1 MPEIYDNI
9 DQSLLSALKESI
21 GKAVHGD
28 FCVGYLNLRG
38 WRLIQEVV
46 EGWQGGEEHQCRL
59 LVGMQHLPVDEL
71 KQLYGLAGDGGGIDN
86 AHAVLIKNRLLA
98 EFRDQ
103 LTIGAPT
110 NEDEAGLRQLV
121 SQLKSHKVIIKLY
134 LRHALHAKLYL
145 LYLND
150 QQLYPRVGYV
160 GSSNLTL
167 AGLSH
172 QGELNVDIPDRDA
185 TAKLEA
191 WFNGRWNDRFCLDIT
206 EDLIKIIESSW
217 ARKDLIPPYYIY
229 LDMAYHL
236 SQDAQAGM
244 SQYAVPVEFRKKL
257 LPFQAAAVQI
267 AAHHLDKRGG
277 VLVGDVVGLGKT
289 YVATAVARIFDEQGA
304 DSLIICPKNLVD
316 MWQGYV
322 DEYRLH
328 AKVLSISRAQQE
340 LPELRKYSLVIID
353 ESHNLRNREGKRY
366 KAILDYVQR
375 ESCKVMLLTA
385 TPYNKGYADIANQ
398 LRLFVPQDRDLG
410 IRPELYMHDIGELQ
424 FREKYQASPR
434 TIVAFEHSEYADDW
448 RDLLRLYMVRRTR
461 GFIIENYASRD
472 EATGRP
478 YLQFEDGRRSYFPER
493 VPRTLKFAIHENTPE
508 DQYARLYTDEVVEI
522 INHCALP
529 RYGLANYV
537 NKQPD
542 IEPSPSERQTLSDLS
557 RAGKRLIGFCRTNLF
572 KRLESGGQAFL
583 QSVERHV
590 LRNYVYL
597 YALEH
602 DLPLPIGTQDSA
614 LLDSSLNDSDAEL
627 LEDTASTADT
637 EEQETETLLLKQC
650 GPTPTGFAVCAEA
663 VYRAYAGAYQTRFK
677 WVRPGLFTPQLRADI
692 AADTQALT
700 NVLSTCGTWQPNQD
714 EKLKRLIEVLKVDH
728 PDEKVL
734 IFSQFAD
741 TVDYLVDQLEAAGI
755 KHVGGVTGASGDPTR
770 VAYSFSPVSN
780 NKRDRVVPE
789 DELRILVA
797 TDVLSEGQNLQDC
810 HIVVNYDLPWAIIQ
824 LIQRVGRVDRIGQ
837 TADTICCESFM
848 PADGV
853 ERILR
858 LRERV
863 RQRLRDNAEVVGT
876 DEEFFG
882 DEKNDQK
889 VRDLYNEKA
898 GLLDEDEADAEVDL
912 ASYAY
917 QIWKKAMD
925 ADPGL
930 KRLIPSLPNVI
941 YSAKAMTATDK
952 NPDGV
957 LVYVRTAEGNDV
969 LARLDDQGNIIS
981 QSQKGV
987 LDAAACLPDT
997 AALPRKDTHHAAVQ
1011 VGVRRLVDVEQN
1023 AGGGLGR
1030 PSSAR
1035 SRTYERLKR
1044 YAEQVQGTLF
1054 DTDDLRR
1061 TIEDI
1066 YRYPLRDL
1074 AVELLNRQ
1082 LKMGASDAALA
1093 EVAMSLRA
1101 DNRLSNVEQEQ
1112 QREEPTVI
1120 CSLGVYRTEG
1130 GM

>member
-9 DQSLLSALKESI
+9 DQSLLPALRESI

-38 WRLIQEVV
+38 WKLIQDVV
-46 EGWQGGEEHQCRL
+46 EGWQGGEGHQCRL
-59 LVGMQHLPVDEL
+59 LVGMQRLPVDEL
-71 KQLYGLAGDGGGIDN
+71 KQLYGLAGDGAGIDN
-86 AHAVLIKNRLLA
+86 AHAILIKNRLLA

-121 SQLKSHKVIIKLY
+121 SQLKSRKVIIKLY
-134 LRHALHAKLYL
+134 LRHPLHAKLYL

-150 QQLYPRVGYV
+150 QQLYPKVGYL

-185 TAKLEA
+185 AAKLEA

-206 EDLIKIIESSW
+206 GDLIKIIESSW

-244 SQYAVPVEFRKKL
+244 SQYAVPVEFRRKL
-257 LPFQAAAVQI
+257 FPFQAAAVQI

-289 YVATAVARIFDEQGA
+289 YIATAVARIFDEQGA
-304 DSLIICPKNLVD
+304 DSLIICPKNLVA
-316 MWQGYV
+316 MWQDYV

-328 AKVLSISRAQQE
+328 ARVLSISRVQQE
-340 LPELRKYSLVIID
+340 LPDLRKYRLMIVD

-366 KAILDYVQR
+366 KAILEYVER
-375 ESCKVMLLTA
+375 EGCKVMLLTA
-385 TPYNKGYADIANQ
+385 TPYNKGYVDIANQ
-398 LRLFVPQDRDLG
+398 LRLFIPQNRDLG
-410 IRPELYMHDIGELQ
+410 IRPELYMHDIGELR

-434 TIVAFEHSEYADDW
+434 TITAFEHSEYPDDW

-461 GFIIENYASRD
+461 GFIEECYAELD
-472 EATGRP
+472 QTTGRR
-478 YLQFEDGRRSYFPER
+478 YLQFEDGHRSYFPER
-493 VPRTLKFAIHENTPE
+493 QPKTLRFVIDEKNPN
-508 DQYARLYTDEVVEI
+508 DQYARLYTDSVVRI
-522 INHCALP
+522 INDSALP

-537 NKQPD
+537 AKHPD
-542 IEPSPSERQTLSDLS
+542 IDPSPSEKQTLDDLS
-557 RAGKRLIGFCRTNLF
+557 RAGKRLLGFCRTNLF

-627 LEDTASTADT
+627 LEDAASTADA
-637 EEQETETLLLKQC
+637 EEQDTETSLLKQC
-650 GPTPTGFAVCAEA
+650 GLTPMDFAACAEA
-663 VYRAYAGAYQTRFK
+663 VYRAYAGSYQTRFK
-677 WVRPGLFTPQLRADI
+677 WVRPGLFTPQLREDI

-700 NVLSTCGTWQPNQD
+700 DVLSTCGTWRPGQD
-714 EKLKRLIEVLKVDH
+714 EKLKRLIQLLKTDH

-741 TVDYLVDQLEAAGI
+741 TVDYLVNQLEAAGI
-755 KHVGGVTGASGDPTR
+755 KHVGGATGASDDPTGM
-770 VAYSFSPVSN
+770 AYRFSPVSN
-780 NKRDRVVPE
+780 NKRDRVVP
-789 DELRILVA
+789 DNELRILVA

-824 LIQRVGRVDRIGQ
+824 LIQRAGRVDRIGQ

-863 RQRLRDNAEVVGT
+863 RRRLRENAEVVGT

-882 DEKNDQK
+882 DEKNDQE

-898 GLLDEDEADAEVDL
+898 GLLDEDEADTEVDL
-912 ASYAY
+912 GSYAY
-917 QIWKKAMD
+917 QIWKKATD
-925 ADPGL
+925 ADPNL

-969 LARLDDQGNIIS
+969 LARLDDRGNIMS

-997 AALPRKDTHHAAVQ
+997 APLPRKDTHHAAVQ
-1011 VGVRRLVDVEQN
+1011 VGVRQLVDVEQN

-1082 LKMGASDAALA
+1082 LKMGVTDAVLA

-1101 DNRLSNVEQEQ
+1101 DSRLSNVEQEQ

-1120 CSLGVYRTEG
+1120 CSLGVYDNAKR
-1130 GM
+1130 